1 MERPTQPSRRHVTR
15 LTRARATWV
24 ALLMVLTL
32 GMRASEFALKP
43 VQWR

>member
-15 LTRARATWV
+15 LTRALATWV